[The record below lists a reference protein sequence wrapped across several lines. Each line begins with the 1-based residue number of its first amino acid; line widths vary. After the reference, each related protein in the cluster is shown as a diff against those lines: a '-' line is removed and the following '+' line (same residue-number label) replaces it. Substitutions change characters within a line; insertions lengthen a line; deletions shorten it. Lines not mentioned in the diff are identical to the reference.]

1 MKGCIP
7 EANFEGQGG
16 HKILFTNLLILNCA
30 IKCFENE
37 GTSEKGC
44 VEIEDWLKLLLT
56 FGIGVPRKFQLHF
69 TLMFYS

>member
-44 VEIEDWLKLLLT
+44 VEIED
-56 FGIGVPRKFQLHF
+56 
-69 TLMFYS
+69 